1 MNFLSNIR
9 NAFIANLVIVIFHIY
24 IAFAVEGLDFLLIVL
39 PVGLLITGAYY
50 FRGRIGA
57 ALLTIPTIGYLLI
70 VPDLFEAITNEGGDA
85 EIGWGVYIL
94 VPFWLFTIIL
104 NIFTIFS
111 EAKKKVVNP
120 SKF

>member
-70 VPDLFEAITNEGGDA
+70 VPDLSLIH
-85 EIGWGVYIL
+85 I
-94 VPFWLFTIIL
+94 
-104 NIFTIFS
+104 S
-111 EAKKKVVNP
+111 EP
-120 SKF
+120 TRP

>member
-9 NAFIANLVIVIFHIY
+9 NAFIANLIRVIFHIY
-24 IAFAVEGLDFLLIVL
+24 IAFAVEGIDFLLIVL

-50 FRGRIGA
+50 FRGKIGA

-70 VPDLFEAITNEGGDA
+70 VPDLFEAITNEGGDS

-104 NIFTIFS
+104 NIITVFS
-111 EAKKKVVNP
+111 ETKKS
-120 SKF
+120 SKSS

>member
-57 ALLTIPTIGYLLI
+57 ALLTIPTIGYLLKLNKI
-70 VPDLFEAITNEGGDA
+70 FCDIYCDGYLSN
-85 EIGWGVYIL
+85 IGKGEKKQSTGL
-94 VPFWLFTIIL
+94 V
-104 NIFTIFS
+104 
-111 EAKKKVVNP
+111 
-120 SKF
+120 

>member
-94 VPFWLFTIIL
+94 VPFCLFTIIL

-111 EAKKKVVNP
+111 EAKKS
-120 SKF
+120 SKSK